1 MKPAPFDYI
10 AATSVDMAAAAL
22 ADGGDDAKIIAGGQS
37 LVPLLNFRLLRP
49 SILIDIN
56 RIESLAFISE
66 TATDIRVGA
75 LTRQYQLE
83 TSPVIARH
91 LPVLSCAMTHVAH
104 LAIRNRGTIG
114 GSLAHGDPAAELPMM
129 ALLLDAELHIG
140 SVAAARITAARD
152 FFLDALTVDL
162 NAGEIVTE
170 IALPKLP
177 PQTGWGFAEVSR
189 RRGDFALAAAAATLA
204 VAAGAIVEARIAL
217 SGIGRTAVRAATA
230 ESLLV
235 GHALEP
241 PLVSQAIEAV
251 RAAIGPDTDL
261 HASADYRRHLAGVLT
276 GRALAAAW
284 RRANESA
291 A

>member
-75 LTRQYQLE
+75 LTRHYQLE

-140 SVAAARITAARD
+140 SVSAARITAARD

-170 IALPKLP
+170 IALQKLP

-251 RAAIGPDTDL
+251 RAAIEPDTDL

>member
-10 AATSVDMAAAAL
+10 AATSVEMAAASL
-22 ADGGDDAKIIAGGQS
+22 AEAGDDAKIIAGGQS

-49 SILIDIN
+49 SVLVDIN
-56 RIESLAFISE
+56 PIESLSFITE
-66 TATDIRVGA
+66 TATDIRIGA
-75 LTRQYQLE
+75 LTRHYQLE

-129 ALLLDAELHIG
+129 ALLLDAELRIG
-140 SVAAARITAARD
+140 SVSGARTTAARD

-162 NAGEIVTE
+162 GAGEIVTE
-170 IALPKLP
+170 VVLPKLP
-177 PQTGWGFAEVSR
+177 PRTGWGFAEVAR
-189 RRGDFALAAAAATLA
+189 RHGDFALAAVAATLT
-204 VAAGAIVEARIAL
+204 VAADAIVEARIATT
-217 SGIGRTAVRAATA
+217 GVGRTALRVAEA

-235 GHALEP
+235 GQALTP
-241 PLVSQAIEAV
+241 HLSGQAVEAV
-251 RAAIGPDTDL
+251 RAAVEPESDL

-276 GRALAAAW
+276 SRAVAAAW
-284 RRANESA
+284 RRAKESA